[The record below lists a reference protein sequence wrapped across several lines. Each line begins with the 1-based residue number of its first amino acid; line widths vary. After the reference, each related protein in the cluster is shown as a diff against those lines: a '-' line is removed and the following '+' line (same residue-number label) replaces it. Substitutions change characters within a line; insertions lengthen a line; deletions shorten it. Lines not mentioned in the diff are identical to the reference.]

1 VPRKRRVLL
10 LIPAIDIRG
19 GRAVRLVQGD
29 YDRETVFDADPVAAA
44 RRWVDGGADALHVVD
59 LDGAKS
65 GAPHNVD
72 ALRRICAAV
81 DVPVQFGGGLR
92 TAGSIAAAFEASAK
106 RVVLGTAAIT
116 DPALLEAAVAE
127 RPGAI
132 VASVDARAGRVA
144 VEAWSREAEIG
155 PAELLRDLASR
166 GVVRFLFTP
175 VEVDGTLE
183 GPALEALQP
192 VARAAEAVNAKLL
205 YSGGVG
211 EVQHLRELA
220 ALGLP
225 ALEGVVVGRALYEG
239 RFAIPAAKV
248 ALEGR

>member
-1 VPRKRRVLL
+1 LTT
-10 LIPAIDIRG
+10 LIPAVDIRG

-29 YDRETVFDADPVAAA
+29 YERETAFDTDPADAA
-44 RRWVDGGADALHVVD
+44 RRWASGGAEVLHVID
-59 LDGAKS
+59 LDGAKA
-65 GAPHNVD
+65 GEPQNVD

-92 TAGSIAAAFEASAK
+92 TAESIAMAFEAGAE
-106 RVVLGTAAIT
+106 RAVLGTVAIT
-116 DPALLEAAVAE
+116 DPALLETAVAE

-155 PAELLRDLASR
+155 PAELLRDLVPR
-166 GVVRFLFTP
+166 GVSRFLYTP

-183 GPALEALQP
+183 GPSLDALRP
-192 VARAAEAVNAKLL
+192 VAEAAADAGAGLL

-211 EVQHLRELA
+211 ELQHLRQLA
-220 ALGLP
+220 ALALP
-225 ALEGVVVGRALYEG
+225 ALEGVVVGRALYDG
-239 RFAIPAAKV
+239 RFTLAEGQAAL
-248 ALEGR
+248 ALASR